1 LVKSFVFPLKIE
13 ALLLFFRMASSSNFR
28 LQNRTLMKALVSYL
42 AVAALIV
49 ASSFTVS
56 QQKQL
61 NQQSTTSCFSHFNV
75 HRAGKANIELAWTIS
90 SADVT
95 QFVVERSYDGDFY
108 ENVTTVNFNGSSS
121 YKSKDTGVF
130 PGVIYYRVT
139 AVKSDG
145 TTECSPVETIRIM
158 QHG

>member
-1 LVKSFVFPLKIE
+1 
-13 ALLLFFRMASSSNFR
+13 
-28 LQNRTLMKALVSYL
+28 MKALVSYL

-49 ASSFTVS
+49 ASSFTVN

-61 NQQSTTSCFSHFNV
+61 NQQSVNSCFSRFNV
-75 HRAGKANIELAWTIS
+75 HRAGKANIELTWTVSSPDIS
-90 SADVT
+90 
-95 QFVVERSYDGDFY
+95 QFLVERSYDGDFY
-108 ENVTTVNFNGSSS
+108 ENVTNLNFNGSSS
-121 YKSKDTGVF
+121 YKSKDLNVF

-139 AVKSDG
+139 AVKTDG

>member
-1 LVKSFVFPLKIE
+1 
-13 ALLLFFRMASSSNFR
+13 
-28 LQNRTLMKALVSYL
+28 MKALVSYL

-61 NQQSTTSCFSHFNV
+61 NQESVNSCFARFNV
-75 HRAGKANIELAWTIS
+75 HRAGRAATELSWTVS
-90 SADVT
+90 SADIT
-95 QFVVERSYDGDFY
+95 QFVVERSYDGDYF
-108 ENVTTVNFNGSSS
+108 ENATTVDFNGSSS
-121 YKSKDTGVF
+121 YRVKDSNVY
-130 PGVIYYRVT
+130 PGYIFYRVT

-145 TTECSPVETIRIM
+145 STECSSVEKVLIA

>member
-1 LVKSFVFPLKIE
+1 
-13 ALLLFFRMASSSNFR
+13 
-28 LQNRTLMKALVSYL
+28 MKALVSYL
-42 AVAALIV
+42 AVAALIM

-61 NQQSTTSCFSHFNV
+61 NQQSLNSCFSRFNV
-75 HRAGKANIELAWTIS
+75 HRAGKANVELTWTVS
-90 SADVT
+90 SSDVT
-95 QFVVERSYDGDFY
+95 EFIVERSYDGDFY
-108 ENVTTVNFNGSSS
+108 DNVTTVNFNGSSS
-121 YKSKDTGVF
+121 YKSKDLGIF

>member
-1 LVKSFVFPLKIE
+1 
-13 ALLLFFRMASSSNFR
+13 
-28 LQNRTLMKALVSYL
+28 MKALVSYL

-56 QQKQL
+56 QQKKL
-61 NQQSTTSCFSHFNV
+61 NQQSVNSCFARFNI
-75 HRAGKANIELAWTIS
+75 HRAGKANIELTWTVS
-90 SADVT
+90 SSDVKE
-95 QFVVERSYDGDFY
+95 FAVERSYDGDFY
-108 ENVTTVNFNGSSS
+108 DNVTNINFNGSSS
-121 YKSKDTGVF
+121 YKSKDVGVF

-139 AVKSDG
+139 ALKADG

>member
-1 LVKSFVFPLKIE
+1 
-13 ALLLFFRMASSSNFR
+13 
-28 LQNRTLMKALVSYL
+28 MKALVSYL

-61 NQQSTTSCFSHFNV
+61 NQQSVNSCFTRLNV
-75 HRAGKANIELAWTIS
+75 HRAGKSNVEIAWTV
-90 SADVT
+90 SASGVT
-95 QFVVERSYDGDFY
+95 QFVVERSYDGDFFD
-108 ENVTTVNFNGSSS
+108 NVTTVNFDGSSS
-121 YKSKDTGVF
+121 YKSKDAGVF

-139 AVKSDG
+139 AIMSDG

>member
-1 LVKSFVFPLKIE
+1 
-13 ALLLFFRMASSSNFR
+13 
-28 LQNRTLMKALVSYL
+28 MKALVSYL
-42 AVAALIV
+42 AIAALIV

-61 NQQSTTSCFSHFNV
+61 NQQAVNSCFTRINV
-75 HRAGKANIELAWTIS
+75 HRAGKANVEIAWNVS
-90 SADVT
+90 SADIS

-121 YKSKDTGVF
+121 YKSKDAGVF

-139 AVKSDG
+139 AVKADG
-145 TTECSPVETIRIM
+145 STECSPVETIRIM
-158 QHG
+158 QHA